1 MFTIIIAVLIF
12 SLQKLLQHYQRIYG
26 HANKGCCC
34 CFCVAVF
41 VLVAMKRKIN
51 GQLSFF
57 DIYRDP
63 LLYTITESFPRISE
77 VTDSWDYLP

>member
-51 GQLSFF
+51 GQLSFL
-57 DIYRDP
+57 IYIVIP
-63 LLYTITESFPRISE
+63 CCILLLKAFLES
-77 VTDSWDYLP
+77 LK

>member
-34 CFCVAVF
+34 CCCCCFCVAVF

-51 GQLSFF
+51 GQLSFL
-57 DIYRDP
+57 IYIVIP
-63 LLYTITESFPRISE
+63 CCILLLKAFLES
-77 VTDSWDYLP
+77 LK